1 MSRLYIDGDEAK
13 FTSSTFNLVNLE
25 LITGEKYENL
35 EPRRLFP
42 LSGLKKYI
50 SLLDEFGHEKAI
62 IRNIDSLMPDSK
74 NVIQKSLD
82 EYYLI
87 PKIIEIL
94 DRSEKYGVLKWTV
107 KTDRGVRSFDIKNR
121 NRDIKILF
129 DDRILVRDADDNRYE
144 IPNMKSL
151 SKESLSILYMDI

>member
-1 MSRLYIDGDEAK
+1 
-13 FTSSTFNLVNLE
+13 TFNLVNLE

>member
-1 MSRLYIDGDEAK
+1 
-13 FTSSTFNLVNLE
+13 
-25 LITGEKYENL
+25 
-35 EPRRLFP
+35 
-42 LSGLKKYI
+42 
-50 SLLDEFGHEKAI
+50 
-62 IRNIDSLMPDSK
+62 
-74 NVIQKSLD
+74 
-82 EYYLI
+82 
-87 PKIIEIL
+87 
-94 DRSEKYGVLKWTV
+94 VLKWTV